1 MVGNFSYLTRRLILK
16 NIEKILKN
24 IEYKILNSGKEME
37 YTGMEY
43 DSRKISAGNIFA
55 ALDGSVVDGH
65 DYIEKAVSLGAKCIL
80 VSKTVEILNREI
92 TYILVEDLRL
102 HLGIIAS
109 NFYNWP
115 QKNLKVIGV
124 TGTNGKT
131 TITYILDEILKNT
144 MRIGTVEY
152 KIGEEIIPAPN
163 TTPESL
169 DLVKMCKKAV
179 DKNIEYLVMEV
190 SSHALEMGRVEML
203 DFDAG
208 IFTNLT
214 PEHMDYHKTIENYYL
229 AKRKLFTKLKDTRC
243 GVYNVEDTHGE
254 RLYDEF
260 GGIACGEE
268 VGNLRGKIISVNNT
282 SQEIEVTYED
292 KSYRLKSGLL
302 GRFNLMNILGAVG
315 GGIQLGLD
323 IEIILERLKGLKG
336 VPGRFETVDRGQDF
350 MVVVDYAH
358 TEDALKN
365 ILTALNEIKRGRII
379 TVFGCGGDRDTT
391 KRPKMAKT
399 AESLSD
405 FVILTS
411 DNPRTEDPELILND
425 VEKGFKGHE
434 DYLRIADRER
444 AIADAVSMAK
454 SDDIILIAG
463 KGHEDYQIIG
473 REKINFDDREI
484 AGKYIKVKLNKGKKV
499 TNDTNKI

>member
-1 MVGNFSYLTRRLILK
+1 MK

-24 IEYKILNSGKEME
+24 IKYKILNSGEEME
-37 YTGMEY
+37 FTGMEY
-43 DSRKISAGNIFA
+43 DSRKIVKGNIFA

-65 DYIEKAVSLGAKCIL
+65 DYIEKAVSLGARCIL
-80 VSKTVEILNREI
+80 VSKEVEILNKKI

-102 HLGIIAS
+102 HLGIITS
-109 NFYNWP
+109 NFYDWP
-115 QKNLKVIGV
+115 QKDLKIIGV

-131 TITYILDEILKNT
+131 TITYILDKILKNT

-163 TTPESL
+163 TTPESM

-179 DKNIEYLVMEV
+179 EKNIEYLVMEV

-214 PEHMDYHKTIENYYL
+214 PEHMDYHKTIENYYQ
-229 AKRKLFTKLKDTRC
+229 AKRKLFTKLKDKKC
-243 GVYNVEDTHGE
+243 GVYNAEDTHGK

-260 GGIACGEE
+260 SGIAYGEE
-268 VGNLRGKIISVNNT
+268 IGNLRGKIISVDNID
-282 SQEIEVTYED
+282 QEIEITYEG

-315 GGIQLGLD
+315 GGIQLGLE
-323 IEIILERLKGLKG
+323 IETILERLKGLKG
-336 VPGRFETVDRGQDF
+336 VPGRFETVDRGQNF

-391 KRPKMAKT
+391 KRPRMAET
-399 AESLSD
+399 AELFSD
-405 FVILTS
+405 FVVLTS

-425 VEKGFKGHE
+425 VEKGFKE
-434 DYLRIADRER
+434 NKDYIRIADRER
-444 AIADAVSMAK
+444 AIADAVSMADK
-454 SDDIILIAG
+454 DDIILIAG

-473 REKINFDDREI
+473 REKIHFDDRET
-484 AGKYIKVKLNKGKKV
+484 AGKYIEM
-499 TNDTNKI
+499 KIK

>member
-1 MVGNFSYLTRRLILK
+1 LK
-16 NIEKILKN
+16 NIEKILEN
-24 IEYKILNSGKEME
+24 IKYKILNSGKEME

-43 DSRKISAGNIFA
+43 DSRKIAEGNIFA

-65 DYIEKAVSLGAKCIL
+65 NYIEKAISLGAKCIL
-80 VSKTVEILNREI
+80 VSKDVEILDEEI

-102 HLGIIAS
+102 HLGIIGS

-115 QKNLKVIGV
+115 QKDLKVIGV

-131 TITYILDEILKNT
+131 TITYILDKILKNT

-179 DKNIEYLVMEV
+179 SKNIEYLVMEV

-229 AKRKLFTKLKDTRC
+229 AKRKLFTKLKDPQC
-243 GVYNVEDTHGE
+243 GVYNVEDLHGE
-254 RLYDEF
+254 RLYNEF
-260 GGIACGEE
+260 DGIGYGEKT
-268 VGNLRGKIISVNNT
+268 GNLRGKIISVSNT
-282 SQEIEVTYED
+282 IQEIEVTYEE
-292 KSYRLKSGLL
+292 KTYRLKSGLL
-302 GRFNLMNILGAVG
+302 GRFNLMNILGAIG

-323 IEIILERLKGLKG
+323 IETILERLKGLKG

-365 ILTALNEIKRGRII
+365 ILTALNEIKKGRVI

-391 KRPKMAKT
+391 KRPRMAET
-399 AESLSD
+399 AELLSD
-405 FVILTS
+405 FVVLTS
-411 DNPRTEDPELILND
+411 DNPRTEDPELILNE
-425 VEKGFKGHE
+425 VEKGFKKSK
-434 DYLRIADRER
+434 DYIRIADREK
-444 AIADAVSMAK
+444 AIADAVSMVEEN
-454 SDDIILIAG
+454 DIILIAG

-473 REKINFDDREI
+473 REKIHFDDREM
-484 AGKYIKVKLNKGKKV
+484 AGGYIEKKLGKVKK
-499 TNDTNKI
+499 

>member
-1 MVGNFSYLTRRLILK
+1 LK
-16 NIEKILKN
+16 NIEKILEN
-24 IEYKILNSGKEME
+24 IDCKILNFGEEVK

-43 DSRKISAGNIFA
+43 DSRKIIEGNIFV

-65 DYIEKAVSLGAKCIL
+65 DYIEKAILLGAKCIL
-80 VSKTVEILNREI
+80 VSKDVKILNEEI
-92 TYILVEDLRL
+92 TYILIENLRL

-109 NFYNWP
+109 NFYRWP
-115 QKNLKVIGV
+115 QKSLKVIGV

-131 TITYILDEILKNT
+131 TTTYILDKILKNN

-169 DLVKMCKKAV
+169 DLIKMCKKAI

-214 PEHMDYHKTIENYYL
+214 SEHMDYHKTIENYYL
-229 AKRKLFTKLKDTRC
+229 AKRKLFTKLKDSKL
-243 GVYNVEDTHGE
+243 GVYNVEDEYGKK
-254 RLYDEF
+254 LYEEF
-260 GGIACGEE
+260 GGIGYGEKI
-268 VGNLRGKIISVNNT
+268 GGLRGKIISVNNT
-282 SQEIEVTYED
+282 VQEIEITYQEKNYRV
-292 KSYRLKSGLL
+292 KSSLL
-302 GRFNLMNILGAVG
+302 GRFNLMNILGAIG

-323 IEIILERLKGLKG
+323 IEIILERLKELKG
-336 VPGRFETVDRGQDF
+336 VPGRFETVNRGQNF
-350 MVVVDYAH
+350 IVIVDYAH

-365 ILTALNEIKRGRII
+365 ILIALNEIKKGRII

-391 KRPKMAKT
+391 KRPKMAEV
-399 AESLSD
+399 AELFSD
-405 FVILTS
+405 LVVLTS
-411 DNPRTEDPELILND
+411 DNPRTEDPNLILND
-425 VEKGFKGHE
+425 VEKGFKKSK
-434 DYLRIADRER
+434 DYIRVIDRED
-444 AIADAVSMAK
+444 AIGEAISMANK
-454 SDDIILIAG
+454 DDIILIAG

-473 REKINFDDREI
+473 REKNHFDDREV
-484 AGKYIKVKLNKGKKV
+484 AGKYIEKKLKKE
-499 TNDTNKI
+499 KK

>member
-1 MVGNFSYLTRRLILK
+1 MK
-16 NIEKILKN
+16 NIEKILEN
-24 IEYKILNSGKEME
+24 IDCKILNFGEEVK

-43 DSRKISAGNIFA
+43 DSRKIIEGNIFV

-65 DYIEKAVSLGAKCIL
+65 DYIEKAILLGAKCIL
-80 VSKTVEILNREI
+80 VSKDVKILNEEI
-92 TYILVEDLRL
+92 TYILIENLRL

-109 NFYNWP
+109 NFYRWP
-115 QKNLKVIGV
+115 QKSLKVIGV

-131 TITYILDEILKNT
+131 TTTYILDKILKNN

-169 DLVKMCKKAV
+169 DLIKMCKKAI

-214 PEHMDYHKTIENYYL
+214 SEHMDYHKTIENYYL
-229 AKRKLFTKLKDTRC
+229 AKRKLFTKLKDSKL
-243 GVYNVEDTHGE
+243 GVYNVEDEYGKK
-254 RLYDEF
+254 LYEEF
-260 GGIACGEE
+260 GGIGYGEKI
-268 VGNLRGKIISVNNT
+268 GGLRGKIISVNNT
-282 SQEIEVTYED
+282 VQEIEITYQEKNYRV
-292 KSYRLKSGLL
+292 KSSLL
-302 GRFNLMNILGAVG
+302 GRFNLMNILGAIG

-323 IEIILERLKGLKG
+323 IEIILERLKELKG
-336 VPGRFETVDRGQDF
+336 VPGRFETVNRGQNF
-350 MVVVDYAH
+350 IVIVDYAH

-365 ILTALNEIKRGRII
+365 ILIALNEIKKGRII

-391 KRPKMAKT
+391 KRPKMAEV
-399 AESLSD
+399 AELFSD
-405 FVILTS
+405 LVVLTS
-411 DNPRTEDPELILND
+411 DNPRTEDPNLILND
-425 VEKGFKGHE
+425 VEKGFKKSK
-434 DYLRIADRER
+434 DYIRVIDRED
-444 AIADAVSMAK
+444 AIGEAISMANK
-454 SDDIILIAG
+454 DDIILIAG

-473 REKINFDDREI
+473 REKNHFDDREV
-484 AGKYIKVKLNKGKKV
+484 AGKYIEKKLKKE
-499 TNDTNKI
+499 KK

>member
-1 MVGNFSYLTRRLILK
+1 LK
-16 NIEKILKN
+16 DIKKILEN
-24 IEYKILNSGKEME
+24 IEYKILNSGKEIK

-43 DSRKISAGNIFA
+43 DSRKIIDENIFI
-55 ALDGSVVDGH
+55 ALDGSAVDGH
-65 DYIEKAVSLGAKCIL
+65 NYIEKAILLGAKCIL
-80 VSKTVEILNREI
+80 VSKDVKILDREI
-92 TYILVEDLRL
+92 TYILVENLRL

-131 TITYILDEILKNT
+131 TTTYILDEILKNT
-144 MRIGTVEY
+144 MRVGTVEY

-169 DLVKMCKKAV
+169 DLIKMCKKAI

-214 PEHMDYHKTIENYYL
+214 SEHMDYHKTFENYYL
-229 AKRKLFTKLKDTRC
+229 AKRKLFIKLKDSRY
-243 GVYNVEDTHGE
+243 GVYNLEDAHGK

-260 GGIACGEE
+260 GGIGYGEE
-268 VGNLRGKIISVNNT
+268 IGDLRGKIISIDNI
-282 SQEIEVTYED
+282 SQEIEVTYRGKNYRM
-292 KSYRLKSGLL
+292 KSFLL
-302 GRFNLMNILGAVG
+302 GRFNLMNILGAIG

-323 IEIILERLKGLKG
+323 IKTILERLKGLKG
-336 VPGRFETVDRGQDF
+336 VPGRFETVDRCQDF
-350 MVVVDYAH
+350 MVIVDYAH

-365 ILTALNEIKRGRII
+365 ILIALNEIKKGRII

-391 KRPKMAKT
+391 KRPRMAEI
-399 AESLSD
+399 AELLSD
-405 FVILTS
+405 FVVLTS
-411 DNPRTEDPELILND
+411 DNPRTEDPNLILND
-425 VEKGFKGHE
+425 VEKGFKKSK
-434 DYLRIADRER
+434 DYIRVADRES
-444 AIADAVSMAK
+444 AIADAVSMADK
-454 SDDIILIAG
+454 DDIILIAG

-473 REKINFDDREI
+473 REKIHFDDKKI
-484 AGKYIKVKLNKGKKV
+484 VGKYIEEKLNKEKK
-499 TNDTNKI
+499 